1 MSNVA
6 NERPRVTVTVEGD
19 IAHVRLNRPEKH
31 NGVDLLML
39 RALKAAV
46 SELRRNRDIRAVIL
60 QGEGPSFCAGI
71 DVKAMFAGGPLS
83 AVGAFLP
90 LFKPWANRYQNWGIQ
105 WRRLPVPVI
114 AVIHGNCF
122 GAGIQLALGADIRIA
137 HPEAKLSVMEAKWGL
152 IPDMS
157 GMLTLRDHVPRDVAF
172 ELTATGRVLSAAEAK
187 TLGLV
192 THVEA
197 DPLAAAQKLAAEI
210 ATRSPDATAAAK
222 HLFRHAWGASEW
234 RVLLAERYWQF
245 RCFLSRNQR
254 VAIARNMG
262 KPELA
267 YKPRSI

>member
-1 MSNVA
+1 MSEA
-6 NERPRVTVTVEGD
+6 ATERPRVTVTIEGD
-19 IAHVRLNRPEKH
+19 IAQVRLNRPDKH
-31 NGVDLLML
+31 NGVDLAML

-46 SELRRNRDIRAVIL
+46 KQLRSNRSIRAVIL

-71 DVKAMFAGGPLS
+71 DVKAMFAGGVFS
-83 AVGAFLP
+83 SVGAFLP

-114 AVIHGNCF
+114 AVVHGNCF

-137 HPEAKLSVMEAKWGL
+137 HPEAKFSVMEAKWGL

-157 GMLTLRDHVPRDVAF
+157 GMLTLRDHLPRDVAF

-187 TLGLV
+187 ALGLV

-197 DPLAAAQKLAAEI
+197 DPLAAAKKLAAEI
-210 ATRSPDATAAAK
+210 ATRSPDATAGAK
-222 HLFRHAWGASEW
+222 HLFRSAWGASEW

-245 RCFLSRNQR
+245 RCLMSRNQR
-254 VAIARNMG
+254 IASARNLG